1 MSNNFDKT
9 AKFASPEKSL
19 EAKTK
24 QVLND
29 VYEALRSKGYN
40 PINQMVGYLLSG
52 DPTYITS
59 HGNARSEIRSIERDE
74 IIEVILK
81 EYLEK

>member
-1 MSNNFDKT
+1 MSFDKT
-9 AKFASPEKSL
+9 AKFTSPDANL
-19 EAKTK
+19 EERTK
-24 QVLND
+24 EVLND

-59 HGNARSEIRSIERDE
+59 HDNARSEIRSIERDE

-81 EYLEK
+81 SYLDK